1 VYKVAENIFFGLD
14 LTKFLFSAKLSF
26 SSRRSVMSVD
36 IGASK
41 SKSEPN
47 VVPLCDILLV
57 LLIIFMVITPAMQKG
72 IDIKLPETSTA
83 GTDTGPIATGAVVLT
98 MESDQT
104 LKINQTVVE
113 LNQLEIQLRDIYQT
127 RQDKTIFIRADETLA
142 YKEVLRIIDI
152 AKGAGIEVLGV
163 IPERYATSK

>member
-1 VYKVAENIFFGLD
+1 
-14 LTKFLFSAKLSF
+14 
-26 SSRRSVMSVD
+26 MSVD

-57 LLIIFMVITPAMQKG
+57 LLIIFMVITPVLQKG
-72 IDIKLPETSTA
+72 IDIKLPETGGQ
-83 GTDTGPIATGAVVLT
+83 GTEGPTTAVVLT
-98 MESDQT
+98 MESDKT
-104 LKINQTVVE
+104 IKINQDPIE
-113 LNQLEIQLRDIYQT
+113 LNLLENRLRDMYQI
-127 RQDKTIFIRADETLA
+127 RQDKTIFIRADETLP
-142 YKEVLRIIDI
+142 YQEVLRIIDI

>member
-1 VYKVAENIFFGLD
+1 
-14 LTKFLFSAKLSF
+14 
-26 SSRRSVMSVD
+26 MSVD

>member
-1 VYKVAENIFFGLD
+1 
-14 LTKFLFSAKLSF
+14 
-26 SSRRSVMSVD
+26 MSVD

-57 LLIIFMVITPAMQKG
+57 LLIIFMVITPVLQKG
-72 IDIKLPETSTA
+72 IDIKLPETSRADEESA
-83 GTDTGPIATGAVVLT
+83 GGQTNAIVLT
-98 MESDQT
+98 LESDHS
-104 LKINQTVVE
+104 LKINADPIE
-113 LNQLEIQLRDIYQT
+113 LNLLETKLRDMYQV

-142 YKEVLRIIDI
+142 YKDVLHIIDI